1 VLARDEITVEDFE
14 RGTTREVTMF
24 DGSTVVLKK
33 LESEYDPTDKMQ
45 ALNKLQEAAD
55 NNWLLTGLLYV
66 DPNVPILF
74 DKYNIPET
82 PLNRLAN
89 EKLRPSSEVL
99 DAINNSMF

>member
-1 VLARDEITVEDFE
+1 
-14 RGTTREVTMF
+14 
-24 DGSTVVLKK
+24 
-33 LESEYDPTDKMQ
+33 
-45 ALNKLQEAAD
+45 
-55 NNWLLTGLLYV
+55 LLTGLLYV